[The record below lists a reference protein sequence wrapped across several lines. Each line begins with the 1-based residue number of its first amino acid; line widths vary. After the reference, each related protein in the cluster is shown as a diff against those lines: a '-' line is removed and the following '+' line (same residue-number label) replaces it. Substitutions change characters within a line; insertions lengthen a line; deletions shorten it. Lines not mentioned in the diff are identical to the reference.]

1 MKIKEMYAFVKGLDI
16 GNFFSVVEIYKDGV
30 VVVHLPSL
38 ESEFIDIESIEALL
52 GAQLI
57 EKVDTLPEEVFAYIE
72 KQNEINRKKVSIER

>member
-1 MKIKEMYAFVKGLDI
+1 MYAFVKGLDI